1 MAVDYADRMAY
12 LVSEAGGLRAAA
24 RQTGIPRTTLTRIL
38 KGQGKPSKRTRER
51 LNRKYRETAPAAVRK
66 RGKAGLGSGSALVD
80 ERTARVLERSYIR
93 RGIAY
98 KVSAHGT
105 YTRSIRA
112 GAIATEEKEWG
123 RGSSV
128 DEAKKN
134 LNANF
139 NRIEAKYPTWVITP
153 NTKILYRVYPVKGE
167 EA

>member
-51 LNRKYRETAPAAVRK
+51 LNRKYRATAPAAVRK
-66 RGKAGLGSGSALVD
+66 REKAGLGSGSALVD

-93 RGIAY
+93 RGI
-98 KVSAHGT
+98 
-105 YTRSIRA
+105 
-112 GAIATEEKEWG
+112 G

-134 LNANF
+134 LNSNF
-139 NRIEAKYPTWVITP
+139 DRIEAKYPVWTITP
-153 NTKILYRVYPVKGE
+153 STKILYRVYPIK
-167 EA
+167 EAQA